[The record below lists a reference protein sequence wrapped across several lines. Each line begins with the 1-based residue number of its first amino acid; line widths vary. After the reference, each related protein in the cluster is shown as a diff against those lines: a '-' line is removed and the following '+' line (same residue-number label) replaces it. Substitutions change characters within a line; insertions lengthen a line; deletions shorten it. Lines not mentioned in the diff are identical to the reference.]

1 MKEIL
6 ETSVVGKIELDKSIC
21 VHNYKDFKKNE
32 KGQKMIEK
40 YLERWSKLG
49 FIEGLEGEVRERCA
63 VGMEQLAVYLLT
75 ENESYK
81 NFDVSFE
88 TIGFPMIRAICNG
101 LLVGT
106 QEKLNNLDS
115 FNFEK
120 FIKYCKE
127 LDITSLMNDVDKIT
141 SGINVDVEAETCLL
155 ACEMIIKRFNGDERS
170 FDDIKTKY
178 LNKIKEKRSKRNEGS
193 SSDNTNAWIW

>member
-1 MKEIL
+1 MREFL
-6 ETSVVGKIELDKSIC
+6 ETNVVGKIELDKSIC
-21 VHNYKDFKKNE
+21 VHNYKDFKKTE

-40 YLERWSKLG
+40 YLERWGKLG

-63 VGMEQLAVYLLT
+63 VGMEQLAVYLFT

-88 TIGFPMIRAICNG
+88 TMGFPMIRRVCCGSIGN
-101 LLVGT
+101 
-106 QEKLNNLDS
+106 QEKLNDLDL

-127 LDITSLMNDVDKIT
+127 LDIVALMDEINNLPHLGKI
-141 SGINVDVEAETCLL
+141 DVEAETCALS
-155 ACEMIIKRFNGDERS
+155 CEMIIKRFNGDERS
-170 FDDIKTKY
+170 FDEMKVEYI
-178 LNKIKEKRSKRNEGS
+178 NKIKEKIKNDNERA
-193 SSDNTNAWIW
+193 SSDNTNE

>member
-1 MKEIL
+1 MREFL
-6 ETSVVGKIELDKSIC
+6 ESDLVGKIELDKSIC
-21 VHNYKDFKKNE
+21 VHNYKDFKKTE
-32 KGQKMIEK
+32 KGQKMIEE
-40 YLERWSKLG
+40 YLDRWGRLR

-88 TIGFPMIRAICNG
+88 TIGFPMIRRICCGSIGN
-101 LLVGT
+101 

-127 LDITSLMNDVDKIT
+127 LDITSLMNDVDKII

-155 ACEMIIKRFNGDERS
+155 ACEMIIKRFNGDKRS
-170 FDDIKTKY
+170 FDEIKTEY
-178 LNKIKEKRSKRNEGS
+178 INKIKEKIKNKNERA
-193 SSDNTNAWIW
+193 SSDNTNE

>member
-1 MKEIL
+1 MREFL
-6 ETSVVGKIELDKSIC
+6 ETCVVGKIELDKSIC
-21 VHNYKDFKKNE
+21 VHNYKDFKKTE
-32 KGQKMIEK
+32 KGKKMIET
-40 YLERWSKLG
+40 YIDRWKRFG

-63 VGMEQLAVYLLT
+63 VAMEQLAVYLLT
-75 ENESYK
+75 ENESYE

-106 QEKLNNLDS
+106 KEKLNNLDS

-141 SGINVDVEAETCLL
+141 SGINVDVEAETCVL

-170 FDDIKTKY
+170 FDEMKTECI
-178 LNKIKEKRSKRNEGS
+178 NKIKEKIKNKDERA
-193 SSDNTNAWIW
+193 SSDNTNE

>member
-1 MKEIL
+1 MKEFL
-6 ETSVVGKIELDKSIC
+6 ETGVVGKIELDKSIC
-21 VHNYKDFKKNE
+21 VHNYKDFKKTE

-40 YLERWSKLG
+40 YLERWGKLG

-75 ENESYK
+75 ENKSYK

-88 TIGFPMIRAICNG
+88 TIGFPMIRRVCCGSIGN
-101 LLVGT
+101 
-106 QEKLNNLDS
+106 QEKLNDLDL

-127 LDITSLMNDVDKIT
+127 LDVVALMNEIDNLPHWSKI
-141 SGINVDVEAETCLL
+141 DVEAEACAL

-170 FDDIKTKY
+170 FDEIKTEY
-178 LNKIKEKRSKRNEGS
+178 INKIKEKIKNDNERA
-193 SSDNTNAWIW
+193 SSDNTNE